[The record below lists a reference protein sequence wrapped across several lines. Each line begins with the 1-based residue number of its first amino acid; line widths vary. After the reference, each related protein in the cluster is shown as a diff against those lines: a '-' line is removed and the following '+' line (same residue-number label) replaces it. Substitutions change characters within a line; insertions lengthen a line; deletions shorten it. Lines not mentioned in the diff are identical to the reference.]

1 MVNKEMGDNGSKREL
16 IKLVRETGE
25 VVDNN
30 EESARNYLSA
40 IASAI
45 YYTASDGS
53 ETPGDA
59 STDVVLSR
67 FDKHGNPSE
76 DEPDVYRIVY
86 QASANGGIGDCSV
99 YKIVPGEDNPQELTT
114 QDANLDTC
122 NTLGRIWRKLVL
134 RRAESRNFDDR

>member
-67 FDKHGNPSE
+67 FDKHGNLSE
-76 DEPDVYRIVY
+76 DEFDTYRIEY
-86 QASANGGIGDCSV
+86 KASENGGIGECRV
-99 YKIVPGEDNPQELTT
+99 YKIVPGEDDQQEATMQEIT
-114 QDANLDTC
+114 AQGANLDTC
-122 NTLGRIWRKLVL
+122 NTLGRIWYELAVSKG
-134 RRAESRNFDDR
+134 

>member
-1 MVNKEMGDNGSKREL
+1 MGDNGSKREL

-53 ETPGDA
+53 ETSGDV

-67 FDKHGNPSE
+67 PSTPGTCCGE
-76 DEPDVYRIVY
+76 
-86 QASANGGIGDCSV
+86 GCCS
-99 YKIVPGEDNPQELTT
+99 Q
-114 QDANLDTC
+114 
-122 NTLGRIWRKLVL
+122 
-134 RRAESRNFDDR
+134 